1 MAEETRDRI
10 VAAAYRTLSREGY
23 ERASIKDIAAEA
35 DVAPGLIHYY
45 FDTKE
50 DLLVATVRYACEQMQ
65 PPQNDERVPDPR
77 EAFETVKA
85 SLIEDRPFY
94 QLLVRMISVALH
106 NPRIAAE
113 VREFIREQRAEVARV
128 VHDVVVARG
137 GAAATVPAI
146 SAALYGG
153 LIGIAFQDLLEDE
166 FAADAVIDALAW
178 LTLGQPSP
186 GTQDQPEREQT

>member
-1 MAEETRDRI
+1 MAEETRERI
-10 VAAAYRTLSREGY
+10 VAAAYRTLSRKGY

-50 DLLVATVRYACEQMQ
+50 GLLVATVRYACEQMQ
-65 PPQNDERVPDPR
+65 PAQDGERILEPR
-77 EAFETVKA
+77 EAFEIVKA

-113 VREFIREQRAEVARV
+113 VREFIREQRADVARV
-128 VHDVVVARG
+128 VHDDIVARG
-137 GAAATVPAI
+137 GAAATVPAT

-153 LIGIAFQDLLEDE
+153 LIGIAFQDLLEEE
-166 FAADAVIDALAW
+166 FDADAAIDALAW

-186 GTQDQPEREQT
+186 ETQNQSEREQT